1 MPPAKALRRR
11 IASIL
16 AAVVLFAQLATAA
29 YACPTPAASAPMRT
43 PGMAGMPCEQMMAGQ
58 AALDAEQPALCF
70 QHCQAD
76 TGQPPF
82 DLAQA
87 GAAFTPAL
95 VLLFALAPASRAA
108 HDAPVWSAQ
117 RSIRERA
124 PPAPHSL
131 LHCCYRI

>member
-29 YACPTPAASAPMRT
+29 YACPTTAASAPMRNAE
-43 PGMAGMPCEQMMAGQ
+43 MAGMPCEQMMAGQ

-76 TGQPPF
+76 TGQPPV

-87 GAAFTPAL
+87 GTAFMPAL
-95 VLLFALAPASRAA
+95 VLLFTLAPASRAA
-108 HDAPVWSAQ
+108 PDAPVWSAQ
-117 RSIRERA
+117 RLFRERT
-124 PPAPHSL
+124 PSEPYSI